1 MAQLTECLP
10 IMHKAWGSIPRPQ
23 KKLDIVAHAYSPS
36 PQEVGARKSEV
47 QGHPQLWSKFEATW
61 DPVLDHETLGR
72 KKYRKK
78 GRKWRKQT
86 GCQRTFL
93 FKTQNALWLLF
104 PHTFFPSTQGP
115 SYTTLAIH
123 TSPGLNLKL
132 KQIQDSP
139 PLFPCREYDSKDS
152 DPLRTHCGRC
162 IGFFC

>member
-1 MAQLTECLP
+1 M
-10 IMHKAWGSIPRPQ
+10 
-23 KKLDIVAHAYSPS
+23 
-36 PQEVGARKSEV
+36 
-47 QGHPQLWSKFEATW
+47 
-61 DPVLDHETLGR
+61 
-72 KKYRKK
+72 
-78 GRKWRKQT
+78 

-152 DPLRTHCGRC
+152 DPLRTMYWFLLLRYPGSHLFSTG
-162 IGFFC
+162 ILGSLLKAQSYILALALPLNHGIYHNFAMVYNSLNTLKDLATAA